1 MSSLRFFSEHEY
13 AVIVLGLLQAEG
25 IELATIRQGIM
36 ASVVP
41 DLTPVF
47 EQLCQRCGEVI
58 TAVLDLRNDMSAE
71 YDENNGATTFIS
83 RKVLMGR
90 QRCFQQ
96 IEVTLHFDSQHR
108 LTSKE
113 VVGGQFVEPGNT
125 TQPAKDA

>member
-1 MSSLRFFSEHEY
+1 MTFFQRLSRLFASPSAASSRS
-13 AVIVLGLLQAEG
+13 LQ
-25 IELATIRQGIM
+25 TI
-36 ASVVP
+36 SVRC
-41 DLTPVF
+41 D
-47 EQLCQRCGEVI
+47 RCGEVI

-71 YDENNGATTFIS
+71 YDENKGATTFIS

-113 VVGGQFVEPGNT
+113 VVGGQFVEPGT
-125 TQPAKDA
+125 AAPTAKQA

>member
-1 MSSLRFFSEHEY
+1 MSFFQRLSRLF
-13 AVIVLGLLQAEG
+13 APPSAASTRSVQ
-25 IELATIRQGIM
+25 TI
-36 ASVVP
+36 SV
-41 DLTPVF
+41 
-47 EQLCQRCGEVI
+47 QCNRCGEVI

-71 YDENNGATTFIS
+71 YDENSGATTFIS

-113 VVGGQFVEPGNT
+113 VAGGKFVEPGNT
-125 TQPAKDA
+125 VQTPE